1 MDKGLEQTF
10 FQRQHTNVQE
20 VHEKKRKEKMLRITN
35 HREMQIKTTKH
46 YFTPIRLAII
56 KTNQHKKQKTGNNK
70 CW

>member
-1 MDKGLEQTF
+1 MDKGLRYYSREDIQTPKK
-10 FQRQHTNVQE
+10 
-20 VHEKKRKEKMLRITN
+20 HEKKRKEKMLRITN

-56 KTNQHKKQKTGNNK
+56 KTNQHKKQTTGNNK

>member
-1 MDKGLEQTF
+1 MDKGLRYYSREDIQTPKK
-10 FQRQHTNVQE
+10 
-20 VHEKKRKEKMLRITN
+20 HEKKKEKMLRITN